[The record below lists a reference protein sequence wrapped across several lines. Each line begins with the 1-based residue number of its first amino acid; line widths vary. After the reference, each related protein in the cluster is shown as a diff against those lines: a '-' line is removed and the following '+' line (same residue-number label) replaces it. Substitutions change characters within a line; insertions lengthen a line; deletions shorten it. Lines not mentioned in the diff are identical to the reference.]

1 MAYGSSSRTPPAVP
15 SMLAR
20 TPLNRQQIVGFWAAW
35 FGWMLDGMDSVI
47 YALVLGPAL
56 TELLPRSG
64 MQASPAN
71 IGFVGSIMF
80 ALFLMGWGMSFI
92 WGPISDKFGRTK
104 SLAATVF
111 VYAVFTGAAALS
123 TNMWE
128 LALFRFLAG
137 VGVGGQWAMAGTY
150 VAEAW
155 PEDRRKMGAG
165 YLQTGY
171 YFGFFVAAA
180 LNYTIGATF
189 GWRAMFVCGLVP
201 VVVSI
206 ATLLGVKEPERWEL
220 MHHAEQ
226 VIPAKRHNPFAVIFS
241 RQYVGR
247 TVTMSA
253 LLTMSIVGLWA
264 GAVYEPTAIIF
275 LSRAAG
281 MDLPSAVKMA
291 SYGTGLLSIGTI
303 LGCIAAPWLAERV
316 GRRLTL
322 ALYYLGMMVTIAAA
336 FGWAFYL
343 PTGTALQ
350 TFMTILFFMGLFGG
364 NFAIFSLW
372 LPELFGTEA
381 RGTAFAFCTSV
392 GRFIG
397 AGVNF
402 ALAAGIAAMGTL
414 GTPIAL
420 TAIAFGVGLLV
431 IPFAP
436 ETRGELLPD

>member
-1 MAYGSSSRTPPAVP
+1 MSYQSSGGVAPAAP
-15 SMLAR
+15 SVRAR
-20 TPLNRQQIVGFWAAW
+20 TPLNRQQVIGFWAAW

-64 MQASPAN
+64 IEATPAN
-71 IGFVGSIMF
+71 IGYVGSLMF
-80 ALFLMGWGMSFI
+80 ALFLVGWGLSFI

-104 SLAATVF
+104 SLAATVM
-111 VYAVFTGAAALS
+111 VYAVFTGAAAFAPNVWL
-123 TNMWE
+123 

-137 VGVGGQWAMAGTY
+137 IGVGGEWAMAGTY

-180 LNYTIGATF
+180 LNYTIGASL
-189 GWRAMFVCGLVP
+189 GWRAMFLCGLVP

-206 ATLLGVKEPERWEL
+206 ATLFGVKEPERWEQQ
-220 MHHAEQ
+220 HQGGQA
-226 VIPAKRHNPFAVIFS
+226 VAAKRRNPFAVIFS
-241 RQYVGR
+241 PQYLR
-247 TVTMSA
+247 PTVTMSA
-253 LLTMSIVGLWA
+253 LLTIAIVGLWA
-264 GAVYEPTAIIF
+264 GAVYEPTAIVF
-275 LSRAAG
+275 LSRQAGIAAP
-281 MDLPSAVKMA
+281 DAAKLASA
-291 SYGTGLLSIGTI
+291 GTALLSVGTI
-303 LGCIAAPWLAERV
+303 LGCIAAPWLAERF
-316 GRRLTL
+316 GRRPTL
-322 ALYYLGMMVTIAAA
+322 AVYYFGMMVTIALA

-343 PTGTALQ
+343 PTGSALPA
-350 TFMTILFFMGLFGG
+350 FMAVLFFLGVFGG

-372 LPELFGTEA
+372 LPELFGTEV

-402 ALAAGIAAMGTL
+402 GLAGAVASMGTL

-431 IPFAP
+431 IPFAR
-436 ETRGELLPD
+436 ETRGEPLPD